1 MITLLIKKITRD
13 LTSYKK
19 KIAHDHTFKSHMRS
33 DVIMQL
39 LLHGVG
45 INISHIFSHTYLKYG
60 LTSSHHN

>member
-19 KIAHDHTFKSHMRS
+19 KIAHDHTFNSHMRS
-33 DVIMQL
+33 HVIMQL

-45 INISHIFSHTYLKYG
+45 INFSHIFSHTHLKYE